1 MNLSAALEADRVD
14 NKMVVD
20 SLNAVLVAG
29 IRMRGDQNLVAQKG
43 LPGKLQSDAVGFFVR
58 PDFART
64 EGLDILVE
72 VDPGCLAVQIL
83 RCHKF
88 LVSMNAKAVDPADIL
103 PPVCIHRFLLLHAIT
118 DASPHSAWGLL
129 VFGDIK
135 DRCHAVTRLPK

>member
-1 MNLSAALEADRVD
+1 
-14 NKMVVD
+14 MVVD
-20 SLNAVLVAG
+20 ALCAVLVIG
-29 IRMRGDQNLVAQKG
+29 IQMRGDQNLVSRKG
-43 LPGKLQSDAVGFFVR
+43 LLGKLHSDAVSFFVR

-64 EGLDILVE
+64 EGLDVLVE

-88 LVSMNAKAVDPADIL
+88 FVSMSTEAVDPADIL
-103 PPVCIHRFLLLHAIT
+103 PPVCVHRFLLLHAIA
-118 DASPHSAWGLL
+118 DARPHGARRLL

>member
-1 MNLSAALEADRVD
+1 
-14 NKMVVD
+14 MVVD
-20 SLNAVLVAG
+20 ALCAVLIVG
-29 IRMRGDQNLVAQKG
+29 IQMRGDQNLVSRKG
-43 LPGKLQSDAVGFFVR
+43 LPGKVQTDAMGFFVR

-72 VDPGCLAVQIL
+72 VDTGCLAVQIL

-88 LVSMNAKAVDPADIL
+88 LVSMSAKAVDPADIL
-103 PPVCIHRFLLLHAIT
+103 PPVRVHRFLLLHAIA
-118 DASPHSAWGLL
+118 DARPHRAWGLL

>member
-1 MNLSAALEADRVD
+1 
-14 NKMVVD
+14 MVVD
-20 SLNAVLVAG
+20 ALRAVLVVG
-29 IRMRGDQNLVAQKG
+29 IQMRGNQNLVSRKG
-43 LPGKLQSDAVGFFVR
+43 LLGKVQTDAVSFFIR
-58 PDFART
+58 PDFPRA

-103 PPVCIHRFLLLHAIT
+103 PPVCVHCFLLLHAVA

-129 VFGDIK
+129 VLGDIK
-135 DRCHAVTRLPK
+135 DCCHAVIRLPK

>member
-1 MNLSAALEADRVD
+1 
-14 NKMVVD
+14 MVVD
-20 SLNAVLVAG
+20 ALCAVLVAG
-29 IRMRGDQNLVAQKG
+29 IQMCGDQNLVSRKR
-43 LPGKLQSDAVGFFVR
+43 LPGKFQTDAVGFFVR

-88 LVSMNAKAVDPADIL
+88 LISVLTEAVNPADIL
-103 PPVCIHRFLLLHAIT
+103 PPVCVHGFLLLHAVA

-129 VFGDIK
+129 VLGDIK

>member
-1 MNLSAALEADRVD
+1 MIVDALC
-14 NKMVVD
+14 
-20 SLNAVLVAG
+20 AVLVAG
-29 IRMRGDQNLVAQKG
+29 IQMRGDQNLVSRKG

-64 EGLDILVE
+64 EGLDVLVE

-83 RCHKF
+83 RRHKF
-88 LVSMNAKAVDPADIL
+88 LVSMSAKAVDPADIL
-103 PPVCIHRFLLLHAIT
+103 PPVCVHRFLLLHAVA

>member
-1 MNLSAALEADRVD
+1 MIVDALC
-14 NKMVVD
+14 
-20 SLNAVLVAG
+20 AVLVIG
-29 IRMRGDQNLVAQKG
+29 IQMRGDQNLVARKG
-43 LPGKLQSDAVGFFVR
+43 LPGKFQTDAVGFFVR
-58 PDFART
+58 PDFPRT

-103 PPVCIHRFLLLHAIT
+103 PPVCVHCFLLLHAIA

-129 VFGDIK
+129 VFGNIK
-135 DRCHAVTRLPK
+135 NRCHAVTRLPK

>member
-1 MNLSAALEADRVD
+1 
-14 NKMVVD
+14 MVVD
-20 SLNAVLVAG
+20 ALCAVLVIG
-29 IRMRGDQNLVAQKG
+29 IQMRGDQNLVARKG

-64 EGLDILVE
+64 EGLDVLVE

-88 LVSMNAKAVDPADIL
+88 LVSMNAEAVDPADIL
-103 PPVCIHRFLLLHAIT
+103 PPVFVNGFLLLHAIA